1 MGRWGIVERAER
13 DERAAK
19 ARGIAADLAGRGV
32 SGVAVTW
39 VDNSGI
45 TRVKAVPLAKLER
58 AAAWG
63 IGVSPCFDTFLL
75 DDSAAVAKYAGGAV
89 GDLRLMLDLDRL
101 TPLSAQPGWAWAPA
115 DRYRQDGTVHPIDQ
129 RSLAKREVERLAA
142 QGYRVS
148 AAFEVEWCVSVG
160 SGDEFVP
167 ACAGPAYGFA
177 RLIEQSDYVR
187 DVMNALTAQGLVV
200 DQIHPEYAAG
210 QYEVSVAAQD
220 PVGAADTLILVRE
233 TIRAVSAR
241 AGLRATFSPK
251 VLAGGVGNGGHVHL
265 SLWSDPSEADTAQTD
280 TAQPETA
287 QAPHPAI
294 GRRNLMSGGDGPY
307 GLTEAGEAFAG
318 GLLAHLPGLLAL
330 GSPAVASYL
339 RLIPS
344 HWAGAYACWGLEN
357 REAALRF
364 VTGSTGDGANA
375 ANLEIKSFDAAANPY
390 LLIAGLLA
398 AGRAGLASGAKLPEP
413 VEVDPATLPPQEA
426 SRRDIRPLPSDL
438 AGAVAAFEADE
449 VFADAFGIEFVDT
462 IATVRRAE
470 IKLFEGAGPEQIV
483 ARTRWR
489 H

>member
-1 MGRWGIVERAER
+1 
-13 DERAAK
+13 
-19 ARGIAADLAGRGV
+19 
-32 SGVAVTW
+32 
-39 VDNSGI
+39 
-45 TRVKAVPLAKLER
+45 
-58 AAAWG
+58 
-63 IGVSPCFDTFLL
+63 
-75 DDSAAVAKYAGGAV
+75 
-89 GDLRLMLDLDRL
+89 
-101 TPLSAQPGWAWAPA
+101 
-115 DRYRQDGTVHPIDQ
+115 
-129 RSLAKREVERLAA
+129 
-142 QGYRVS
+142 
-148 AAFEVEWCVSVG
+148 
-160 SGDEFVP
+160 
-167 ACAGPAYGFA
+167 
-177 RLIEQSDYVR
+177 
-187 DVMNALTAQGLVV
+187 MNALTAQGLTV

-233 TIRAVSAR
+233 TIRAISAR

-265 SLWSDPSEADTAQTD
+265 SLWNGDGE
-280 TAQPETA
+280 
-287 QAPHPAI
+287 
-294 GRRNLMSGGDGPY
+294 NLMSGGGGRY
-307 GLTEAGEAFAG
+307 GLTEPGEAFAG
-318 GLLAHLPGLLAL
+318 GLLAHLPALLAL
-330 GSPAVASYL
+330 GTPAVASYL

-364 VTGSTGDGANA
+364 VTGSTGDGASA

-413 VEVDPATLPPQEA
+413 VEVDPATLPADEA
-426 SRRDIRPLPSDL
+426 ERRDIRPLPSEL

-449 VFADAFGIEFVDT
+449 VFAEAFGLEFVDT

-470 IKLFEGAGPEQIV
+470 IKLFEGAEPEQIV

>member
-1 MGRWGIVERAER
+1 MGQWGVVQRSEREERAQE
-13 DERAAK
+13 AK
-19 ARGIAADLAGRGV
+19 AIAAELAERGV
-32 SGVAVTW
+32 AGVAVTW

-45 TRVKAVPLAKLER
+45 TRVKAVPLTKLER

-75 DDSAAVAKYAGGAV
+75 DDSAAVARYAGGPV
-89 GDLRLMLDLDRL
+89 GDLRLMPDLDRVTL
-101 TPLSAQPGWAWAPA
+101 LVGQPGWAWAPA
-115 DRYRQDGTVHPIDQ
+115 DRYCQDGTVHPIDQ
-129 RSLAKREVERLAA
+129 RSLARREVERLAA
-142 QGYRVS
+142 EGYTLR

-160 SGDEFVP
+160 SGDDFEP
-167 ACAGPAYGFA
+167 ACKGPAYGMG
-177 RLIEQSDYVR
+177 RLIEQSDYIG
-187 DVMNALTAQGLVV
+187 DVMSALMDEGLTV

-220 PVGAADTLILVRE
+220 PLAAADTAVLVRE

-251 VLAGGVGNGGHVHL
+251 VLADGVGNGGHVHL
-265 SLWSDPSEADTAQTD
+265 SLWD
-280 TAQPETA
+280 
-287 QAPHPAI
+287 
-294 GRRNLMSGGDGPY
+294 GGNRNLMSGGTGRY
-307 GLTEAGEAFAG
+307 GLTGPGEAFAA

-330 GSPAVASYL
+330 GAPSVASYL

-364 VTGSTGDGANA
+364 ITGSTGDGANA
-375 ANLEIKSFDAAANPY
+375 ANLEIKCVDASANPY

-398 AGRAGLASGAKLPEP
+398 AGRAGLAAGAKLPEP
-413 VEVDPATLPPQEA
+413 IEVDPATLPQEETA
-426 SRRDIRPLPSDL
+426 RREIRRLPATL
-438 AGAVAAFEADE
+438 ADAAAAFEADE
-449 VFADAFGIEFVDT
+449 VFTEALGAQFVDT
-462 IATVRRAE
+462 IVTVRRAE
-470 IKLFEGAGPEQIV
+470 IRLFDGASPEQIV

>member
-1 MGRWGIVERAER
+1 MSRWGIVEQPERDARAARARAIAAGLAER
-13 DERAAK
+13 
-19 ARGIAADLAGRGV
+19 GV
-32 SGVAVTW
+32 TGVAVTW

-75 DDSAAVAKYAGGAV
+75 DDSAAVARYAGGAV
-89 GDLRLMLDLDRL
+89 GDLRLMPDLDRL
-101 TPLSAQPGWAWAPA
+101 TPLAGQPGWAWAPA
-115 DRYRQDGTVHPIDQ
+115 DRFRQDGTVHPIDQ

-142 QGYRVS
+142 AGYGVR
-148 AAFEVEWCVSVG
+148 AAFEVEWCVSTG
-160 SGDEFVP
+160 LGDGFEP
-167 ACAGPAYGFA
+167 ACAGPAYGMA
-177 RLIEQSDYVR
+177 RLIEQSDYIR
-187 DVMNALTAQGLVV
+187 DVMDALTAEGLTV

-220 PVGAADTLILVRE
+220 PVGAADTVVLVRE

-241 AGLRATFSPK
+241 NGLRATFSPK
-251 VLAGGVGNGGHVHL
+251 VRAGGVGNGGHVHL
-265 SLWSDPSEADTAQTD
+265 SLWSGESDGTTA
-280 TAQPETA
+280 A
-287 QAPHPAI
+287 
-294 GRRNLMSGGDGPY
+294 GRNLMSGGSGRY
-307 GLTEAGEAFAG
+307 GLTEPGEAFAG

-330 GSPAVASYL
+330 GTPAVASYL

-364 VTGSTGDGANA
+364 ITGSTGDGAGA
-375 ANLEIKSFDAAANPY
+375 ANIEIKSFDAAATPY

-398 AGRAGLASGAKLPEP
+398 AGRAGLASGAKLPDP
-413 VEVDPATLPPQEA
+413 IEVDPATLPADEA
-426 SRRDIRPLPSDL
+426 ARRDVRRLPADL
-438 AGAVAAFEADE
+438 EAAVAAFETDE
-449 VFADAFGIEFVDT
+449 VFAEAFGPEFVDT
-462 IATVRRAE
+462 IATVRRGE
-470 IKLFEGAGPEQIV
+470 IKLFEGAEPEQVV

>member
-1 MGRWGIVERAER
+1 
-13 DERAAK
+13 
-19 ARGIAADLAGRGV
+19 
-32 SGVAVTW
+32 
-39 VDNSGI
+39 
-45 TRVKAVPLAKLER
+45 
-58 AAAWG
+58 
-63 IGVSPCFDTFLL
+63 
-75 DDSAAVAKYAGGAV
+75 
-89 GDLRLMLDLDRL
+89 
-101 TPLSAQPGWAWAPA
+101 
-115 DRYRQDGTVHPIDQ
+115 
-129 RSLAKREVERLAA
+129 
-142 QGYRVS
+142 
-148 AAFEVEWCVSVG
+148 
-160 SGDEFVP
+160 
-167 ACAGPAYGFA
+167 
-177 RLIEQSDYVR
+177 
-187 DVMNALTAQGLVV
+187 
-200 DQIHPEYAAG
+200 
-210 QYEVSVAAQD
+210 
-220 PVGAADTLILVRE
+220 
-233 TIRAVSAR
+233 
-241 AGLRATFSPK
+241 
-251 VLAGGVGNGGHVHL
+251 
-265 SLWSDPSEADTAQTD
+265 
-280 TAQPETA
+280 
-287 QAPHPAI
+287 
-294 GRRNLMSGGDGPY
+294 MSGGDGPY

-344 HWAGAYACWGLEN
+344 HWAGAFACWGLEN

-470 IKLFEGAGPEQIV
+470 IKLFEGAGPEEIV